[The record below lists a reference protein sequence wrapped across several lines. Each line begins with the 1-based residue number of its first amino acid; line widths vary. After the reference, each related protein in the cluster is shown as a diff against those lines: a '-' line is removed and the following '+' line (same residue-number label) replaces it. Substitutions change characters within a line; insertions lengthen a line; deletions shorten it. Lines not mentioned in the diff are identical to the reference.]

1 MQNCNE
7 AMAMI
12 DKLLQEAHLKKASD
26 MHITVGVEPIFRI
39 NGALIK
45 ADHFKLKP
53 ADTEEMF
60 KSITTAEQQQRF
72 NELGEIDFS
81 YSL

>member
-12 DKLLQEAHLKKASD
+12 DKLLEEAHLKKASD

-39 NGALIK
+39 NGKIGRA
-45 ADHFKLKP
+45 HV
-53 ADTEEMF
+53 
-60 KSITTAEQQQRF
+60 
-72 NELGEIDFS
+72 
-81 YSL
+81 